1 MPIGQ
6 SFLTKVKLFWAIL
19 ENPKKSSMIY
29 QILFQ
34 IGEIWLVYLQGFNY
48 FNAIYDWLTID
59 LDHVIQII
67 ISEQTAA

>member
-1 MPIGQ
+1 
-6 SFLTKVKLFWAIL
+6 
-19 ENPKKSSMIY
+19 MIY

>member
-1 MPIGQ
+1 MEEN
-6 SFLTKVKLFWAIL
+6 LKKNDLFWV
-19 ENPKKSSMIY
+19 KWTMIY

>member
-1 MPIGQ
+1 MEE
-6 SFLTKVKLFWAIL
+6 FKKNDLFWV
-19 ENPKKSSMIY
+19 EWTMIY

>member
-1 MPIGQ
+1 MTNFQTWSTI
-6 SFLTKVKLFWAIL
+6 F
-19 ENPKKSSMIY
+19 Y
-29 QILFQ
+29 QILVL

>member
-1 MPIGQ
+1 MEGNFQ
-6 SFLTKVKLFWAIL
+6 KNDLFWVKWTI
-19 ENPKKSSMIY
+19 IY

>member
-6 SFLTKVKLFWAIL
+6 SLLTKVKLFWSIL
-19 ENPKKSSMIY
+19 EENLKKNDLFWVKWTIIY

-48 FNAIYDWLTID
+48 FNAIYD
-59 LDHVIQII
+59 
-67 ISEQTAA
+67 

>member
-1 MPIGQ
+1 MGNFGKSKKNDQ
-6 SFLTKVKLFWAIL
+6 FQV
-19 ENPKKSSMIY
+19 KSSMIY